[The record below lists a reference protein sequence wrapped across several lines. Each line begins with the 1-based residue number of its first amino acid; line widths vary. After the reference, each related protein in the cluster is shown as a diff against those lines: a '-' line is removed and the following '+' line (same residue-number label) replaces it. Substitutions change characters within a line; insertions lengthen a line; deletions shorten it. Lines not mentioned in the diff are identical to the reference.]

1 MGASATDWS
10 AVYDDDDADGGVW
23 WLTNGK
29 RDIGKIFAAD
39 DARVAA
45 KAPAVLAALVA
56 VSDWMANHPDIS
68 HDDPMLRF
76 VLRVVADAKGYSSSI
91 V

>member
-45 KAPAVLAALVA
+45 KARPC
-56 VSDWMANHPDIS
+56 W
-68 HDDPMLRF
+68 LR
-76 VLRVVADAKGYSSSI
+76 LWL
-91 V
+91 